1 MLERIN
7 AVIYPH
13 EDLPAATRR
22 RLMAGVGFS
31 DEKIHTSHQ
40 GQNLVSGRQAVD
52 VFNAL
57 MEGNPEAFVMV
68 AFPGQG
74 FQGTWED
81 LVGDIF
87 ESVILRLPK
96 ERQEEGRQTIVSIRA
111 ILDRIRDI
119 RTVLK
124 TQPSLSD
131 DELMEAT
138 VRNIDPLPST
148 VIMDEVRER
157 VLLTMFSHGGDYR
170 KQGEIAS
177 YLRLID
183 NVFTTDMLLESKEW
197 VCDRLQQS
205 MMERKRFSC

>member
-1 MLERIN
+1 MLERID

-13 EDLPAATRR
+13 QSLPAATRK
-22 RLMAGVGFS
+22 RLMAGVGFAP
-31 DEKIHTSHQ
+31 EKIHTSCRDQ
-40 GQNLVSGRQAVD
+40 DLISGSQAVE

-57 MEGNPEAFVMV
+57 LDGNPEAFMMV

-96 ERQEEGRQTIVSIRA
+96 ERQEEGRRTIASIRA
-111 ILDRIRDI
+111 ILNRVTDI
-119 RTVLK
+119 RTILK

-131 DELMEAT
+131 DAIMEAA

-148 VIMDEVRER
+148 AIVNEVRNR
-157 VLLTMFSHGGDYR
+157 VILAMFSHGGDYR

-177 YLRLID
+177 YLTLID
-183 NVFTTDMLLESKEW
+183 NVFQTDTLFNNPQHVREQLERSI
-197 VCDRLQQS
+197 
-205 MMERKRFSC
+205 MERKRFS